1 MKSLRPL
8 TRVVANKT
16 IEIPRLRFSAFIR
29 YIFIDVEICR
39 KTLSLFPVL
48 FALATHTFQRKQ
60 CAESQQEQS
69 SEQQQCTPA
78 LRFWE
83 LQETLCRMPPHSLH
97 QPGTGLVSWDN
108 CSMMRSCKYLNG
120 AQTLIRLK
128 MGAKQGKPKRKC
140 VNKARPWPQVIQSTH
155 RFKAISNDG
164 GTRGL
169 QLGGCSRN
177 GFVLRMLGWW
187 KQTQAATMVVIVM
200 QLSSRCTGPLLLLTP
215 PPPTH

>member
-1 MKSLRPL
+1 M
-8 TRVVANKT
+8 
-16 IEIPRLRFSAFIR
+16 
-29 YIFIDVEICR
+29 
-39 KTLSLFPVL
+39 SLFPVL

-128 MGAKQGKPKRKC
+128 MGENKENQAEIVLIRHALGPKSFSPRTVLKPSLMT
-140 VNKARPWPQVIQSTH
+140 AAPG
-155 RFKAISNDG
+155 D
-164 GTRGL
+164 
-169 QLGGCSRN
+169 CSW
-177 GFVLRMLGWW
+177 VD
-187 KQTQAATMVVIVM
+187 AAEMD
-200 QLSSRCTGPLLLLTP
+200 SY
-215 PPPTH
+215 